1 MNFDMNRTWSQ
12 AVALVRANFQ
22 LLAIVAGVFLLL
34 PALAFYLLNPELVQV
49 FAAGENVGQVD
60 ALVEGMMPQVLIYGL
75 VVFVGQLIGQAALVA
90 LVGRHRPTVGE
101 AIKLGARVL
110 PTLVGALIV
119 FVAGFYAVVL
129 VLSLI
134 VALLAVITGAA
145 TSAGAMAGFASIAIL
160 VIELYLMIRCIV
172 TLPVIVLEHERNPLK
187 ALRRSWR
194 LTSAH
199 AWKILG
205 FVALLGIAYFVI
217 VLLIMLVL
225 GAVGLATGAD
235 PATRQI
241 GPGSAAGF
249 AVVAS
254 AMGALVAMLA
264 SGILVSMHRQL
275 AGASEPRD
283 VEFDA

>member
-22 LLAIVAGVFLLL
+22 LLAIIAGVFLLL

-49 FAAGENVGQVD
+49 LAAGEKTEQVD
-60 ALVEGMMPQVLIYGL
+60 AMMPQLLVYGL
-75 VVFVGQLIGQAALVA
+75 VVFVGQMIGQAALVA

-101 AIKLGARVL
+101 AIGLGTRVL
-110 PTLVGALIV
+110 PSVVGALIV
-119 FVAGFYAVVL
+119 FLAGVYAVAL
-129 VLSLI
+129 ALSLV
-134 VALLAVITGAA
+134 VALVAVVSGA
-145 TSAGAMAGFASIAIL
+145 SASGGALGGFISIVLL
-160 VIELYLMIRCIV
+160 VIELYLMIRCMLA
-172 TLPVIVLEHERNPLK
+172 LPVIVLEHRLNPIK

-194 LTSAH
+194 LTSKH

-217 VLLIMLVL
+217 VLLIMLVF
-225 GAVGLATGAD
+225 GAIGLAVGAD
-235 PATRQI
+235 PASPQL

-254 AMGALVAMLA
+254 VMGALVAMLT

-275 AGASEPRD
+275 AGVGEPRD

>member
-22 LLAIVAGVFLLL
+22 LLAIIAGVFLLL

-49 FAAGENVGQVD
+49 LAAGENTEQVD
-60 ALVEGMMPQVLIYGL
+60 ALVEGMMPGLLIYGL
-75 VVFVGQLIGQAALVA
+75 VVFIGQMIGQAALVA

-110 PTLVGALIV
+110 PSLVGALIV
-119 FVAGFYAVVL
+119 FLVGIYVVAL
-129 VLSLI
+129 VLSLV
-134 VALLAVITGAA
+134 VALVAA
-145 TSAGAMAGFASIAIL
+145 LLGTSASGGAFGGFTAIVLL
-160 VIELYLMIRCIV
+160 VIEVYLMIRCMMA
-172 TLPVIVLEHERNPLK
+172 LPVIVLEHQLNPIK

-194 LTSAH
+194 LTSTH

-205 FVALLGIAYFVI
+205 FVLLLGIVYFVI

-225 GAVGLATGAD
+225 GAIGLATGGD
-235 PATRQI
+235 PASQQL

-254 AMGALVAMLA
+254 VMGALVAMLT